1 MKIFGGLLA
10 SFWVGSNLLS
20 LLISKIQI
28 RIHGEFANFD
38 YLTSISYLFSSFDL
52 RRQSL
57 DSHGKIWA
65 SETNSEMARAQLHI
79 HSEPTA
85 VLALHGVTQEDA
97 GTYNCRVDFKKSPT
111 RYRKIALDVIGKL

>member
-1 MKIFGGLLA
+1 MKSLFGK
-10 SFWVGSNLLS
+10 FVGSLLVPLVRGLVVWVWLS
-20 LLISKIQI
+20 
-28 RIHGEFANFD
+28 D
-38 YLTSISYLFSSFDL
+38 YYSISYLFSSFDL

-65 SETNSEMARAQLHI
+65 SETNSEVARAQLHI

-111 RYRKIALDVIGKL
+111 RYRKIALDVIGKFKLCDVSESEV

>member
-1 MKIFGGLLA
+1 MKSLFGKFVESLVLSRSGLVV
-10 SFWVGSNLLS
+10 WVS
-20 LLISKIQI
+20 
-28 RIHGEFANFD
+28 E
-38 YLTSISYLFSSFDL
+38 YSISYLFSSFDL

-65 SETNSEMARAQLHI
+65 SETNSDVARAQLHI

-111 RYRKIALDVIGKL
+111 RYRKIALDVIGKFKLMCLKSESV